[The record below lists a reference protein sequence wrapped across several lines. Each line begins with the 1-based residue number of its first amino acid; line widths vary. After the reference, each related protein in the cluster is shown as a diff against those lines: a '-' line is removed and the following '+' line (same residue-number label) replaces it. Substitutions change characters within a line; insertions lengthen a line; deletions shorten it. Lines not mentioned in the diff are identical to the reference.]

1 MVFKL
6 DCLCVYLV
14 AQLCPTLCDPMGYR
28 QQAFVPG
35 ILQASILE
43 LVVIPFSRGSSQAG
57 NQIPTSCTSGY
68 TLRPEP
74 RESPYLG

>member
-35 ILQASILE
+35 IFQANTG
-43 LVVIPFSRGSSQAG
+43 VGC
-57 NQIPTSCTSGY
+57 IPTPGNLIDT
-68 TLRPEP
+68 TLTNGDFP
-74 RESPYLG
+74 